1 MLKLTSRFPRLST
14 LLLVVALGVCLV
26 APAQADV
33 RTGNG
38 EVGFDFGMT
47 SFEEEISDSA
57 AGRFSLR
64 AGIMASRLLEF
75 EGQLSVADRSDLN
88 LSSGM
93 VNVVFNF
100 RTGDRLMAYFLL
112 GGGAA
117 RLDLDYDDSI
127 GPAGQFAGGFRAFG
141 GEGRVGL
148 RLEIGAMVAD
158 HFDDARIYPSATVG
172 FTFVL
177 GGHHNHRAPRHS
189 GQTYE

>member
-1 MLKLTSRFPRLST
+1 MLKPTMRLRRFWT
-14 LLLVVALGVCLV
+14 LLMIVALGVCLV
-26 APAQADV
+26 APTQADV
-33 RTGNG
+33 RKGDG
-38 EVGFDFGMT
+38 EVGFDFGTT

-75 EGQLSVADRSDLN
+75 EGQLSVADRRDLN

-93 VNVVFNF
+93 VNVLFNF

-127 GPAGQFAGGFRAFG
+127 GAAGQFAGGFRAFG

-158 HFDDARIYPSATVG
+158 HFDDARLYPSGTVG

-189 GQTYE
+189 RVTYE